1 MHEKSPI
8 ILYCD
13 MVYSCLLL
21 LPIDW
26 KTFMSGQDMIWNR
39 LPQTWYE
46 APLWETEV
54 WGPTS
59 AKNRKRTQYGWT

>member
-1 MHEKSPI
+1 MKRNLLFVI
-8 ILYCD
+8 ATWC
-13 MVYSCLLL
+13 VTVCCYSQ
-21 LPIDW
+21 IDW